1 MRKSGFSSTL
11 ISTVLSAMIYVGA
24 AALCLGTVVFAQSCG
39 KDPIDNP
46 QPTPDPDPDPD
57 PDPTPDPQPEN
68 PDFDPIPEGFVEEPE
83 SGAADPVGTAD
94 FSALSQMGHPRLLMN
109 RADFKRLKDKAVSK
123 RFQNKTLY
131 KLHKLLIDVANESV
145 ADNTEI
151 VYQLDA
157 AGKRIL
163 DKSQLALKRIGSC
176 AYAYRMT
183 GQAQYLEKAVHDM
196 ETVLAFSD
204 WNQSRHFLDTS
215 EMAFAV
221 ALGYDWL
228 YYNLDYDLRVKAR
241 KALLNY
247 DIVNARSHWF
257 NTNDGN
263 WNQVC
268 YGGSIAAAIAIYG
281 KEKSQSGGLINDC
294 IKNNGAAIHAMYDPD
309 GVYPEGYSYW
319 GYGTGY
325 QGVIFTLL
333 ENTFGTLF
341 GMDNSDGLEKT
352 TEWMLMLTGVDNRVY
367 CYGDSTGSTA
377 VPKMGMWWF
386 AMHYQN
392 PSLLRNELA
401 LLNGGGYTTD
411 CDEIRLMPM
420 VIACANDIENLDSGS
435 AEAENVNMYSG
446 GGEVPVVL
454 FRTDWTNSTTDRYL
468 GIKGGQANSNHGHQ
482 DAGSFVYDALGC
494 RWSEDVQ
501 REAYARV
508 ENALS
513 AAGGNFWNMGQKSLR
528 WQVWRLNNRAHSTL
542 TINDSDHIVSKPA
555 TVMEAKYSP
564 AEICAKLDMTGPLSD
579 QVESAYRTFRI
590 VDEDLYIIDEIT
602 AGMKDAAV
610 EWRLMTPATVSV
622 TADGET
628 LTQKGRTMYLKA
640 TSSQSFSPVTYTTW
654 EARGTNSWDTPCTG
668 YTVAG
673 FKANIPIG
681 HTVTFTTVLS
691 PKQ

>member
-1 MRKSGFSSTL
+1 MIMKIERYMSIL
-11 ISTVLSAMIYVGA
+11 ISTALSAL
-24 AALCLGTVVFAQSCG
+24 LCFGTVTAAPSCT
-39 KDPIDNP
+39 KVEPTETP
-46 QPTPDPDPDPD
+46 EPTPEPEPEPKPEPEPTPDPGS
-57 PDPTPDPQPEN
+57 T
-68 PDFDPIPEGFVEEPE
+68 DFDPIPEGFVEEQNADVPDPE
-83 SGAADPVGTAD
+83 GTAE
-94 FSALSQMGHPRLLMN
+94 LSKLASMGHPRVLMN
-109 RADFKRLKDKAVSK
+109 RADFDRLKEKAMNN

-131 KLHKLLIDVANESV
+131 KLHKLLLDVANESV
-145 ADNTEI
+145 ADNTKI

-183 GQAQYLEKAVHDM
+183 GQAQYLEKAISDM

-228 YYNLDYDLRVKAR
+228 YYSLSYDLRVKAR
-241 KALLNY
+241 KAMLNY

-281 KEKSQSGGLINDC
+281 KEKSNSGGLINDS
-294 IKNNGAAIHAMYDPD
+294 IKNNSAAIKAMYDPD

-333 ENTFGTLF
+333 ENVFGSLY
-341 GMDNSDGLEKT
+341 GMDACDGLAKT
-352 TEWMLMLTGVDNRVY
+352 PQWMLMLTGLGNRVY
-367 CYGDSTGSTA
+367 CYGDSTGSYA

-386 AMHYQN
+386 AKHYN
-392 PSLLRNELA
+392 NVSLLGNELA
-401 LLNGGGYTTD
+401 LLNGGDYTTT
-411 CDEIRLMPM
+411 CDEARLLPM
-420 VIACANDIENLDSGS
+420 VIACANDIENLDSATGVT
-435 AEAENVNMYSG
+435 EHVDMYSG

-454 FRTDWTNSTTDRYL
+454 IRGDWTSTDTDRYL
-468 GIKGGQANSNHGHQ
+468 GIKGGKANSNHGHQ
-482 DAGSFVYDALGC
+482 DSGSFVYDALGQ
-494 RWSEDVQ
+494 RWSDDVQ
-501 REAYARV
+501 RESYARV

-513 AAGGNFWNMGQKSLR
+513 AAGGSFWNMGQNSLR

-542 TINDSDHIVSKPA
+542 TINDSDHRVAGSA
-555 TVMEAKYSP
+555 TVDEVINTSSEKG
-564 AEICAKLDMTGPLSD
+564 AKLNLTAPLST
-579 QVESAYRTFRI
+579 QVSSAYRTFRL
-590 VDEDLYIIDEIT
+590 VDGDLYIVDEIT
-602 AGMKDAAV
+602 AKSDLDAAV
-610 EWRLMTPATVSV
+610 EWRMMTQASV
-622 TADGET
+622 NVGSECET
-628 LTQKGRTMYLKA
+628 LTQKGKTMYLKS
-640 TSSQSFSPVTYTTW
+640 TSSDASVPVVFTKW
-654 EARGTNSWDTPCTG
+654 DARGTKSWDTPCTG

-673 FKANIPIG
+673 FTSTVPKG
-681 HTVTFTTVLS
+681 QTVTFTTVLT
-691 PKQ
+691 PKE